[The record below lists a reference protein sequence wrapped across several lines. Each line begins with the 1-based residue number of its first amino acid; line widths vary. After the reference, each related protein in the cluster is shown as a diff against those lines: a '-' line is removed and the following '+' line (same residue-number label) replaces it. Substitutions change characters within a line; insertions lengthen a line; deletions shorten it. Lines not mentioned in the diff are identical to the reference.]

1 MLNIK
6 IEGIV
11 KIEAADGD
19 VLEYPFEARTFNDAI
34 ANLGTIERCIEREIT
49 EAENRIAEDVEEE

>member
-11 KIEAADGD
+11 KIEVADGD
-19 VLEYPFEARTFNDAI
+19 VLEYPFGARTFNDAI

-49 EAENRIAEDVEEE
+49 EAENRIAEEEE